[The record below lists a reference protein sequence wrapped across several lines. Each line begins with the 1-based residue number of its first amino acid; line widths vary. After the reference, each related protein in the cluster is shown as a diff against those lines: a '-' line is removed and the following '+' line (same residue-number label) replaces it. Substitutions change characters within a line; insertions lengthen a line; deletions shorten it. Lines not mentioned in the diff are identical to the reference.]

1 LPDTILTEPV
11 VRAARSGDAPGVIRL
26 YNHYVENTPVTFH
39 VEPLRLDPPDPWI
52 QAFADR
58 GRHRLFVAE
67 AEGRVLG
74 FAGSR
79 PFRPKPA
86 YDTTAE
92 TTVYL
97 APDALG
103 RGLGAR
109 LYTALFEALAGEDLH
124 RAVAGITLPNAAS
137 LALHRRFGFGEV
149 GVYHEVGR
157 KLGRYWDVLWM
168 EKAL

>member
-1 LPDTILTEPV
+1 M
-11 VRAARSGDAPGVIRL
+11 RAALPGDAPGVIRL

-67 AEGRVLG
+67 AEGSRVLG

-97 APDALG
+97 APDATG
-103 RGLGAR
+103 RGLGTR
-109 LYTALFEALAGEDLH
+109 LYAALFEALAAEDLH

-137 LALHRRFGFGEV
+137 LALHRRFGFDEV

-157 KLGRYWDVLWM
+157 KLGRFWDVLWM